1 MPRPQLSAFTFISPV
16 VGVFAGWLVF
26 GETITG
32 GFALAIALVLAGLA
46 LVNWPRRRARSS

>member
-1 MPRPQLSAFTFISPV
+1 V

-32 GFALAIALVLAGLA
+32 AFALAIALVLAGLA
-46 LVNWPRRRARSS
+46 LVNWPRNRRAV